1 MIGGGYKHNNTLKY
15 TSRVHN
21 TGTWGVYYIYL
32 SNYFYKSIFGFI
44 SFVPRKVFTKKYD
57 ASEPERMIR
66 PSSVFARF
74 APPALTEDHA
84 EALRRDGICVV
95 DEAIPVEQV
104 RDLRDALERET
115 GGFRQ
120 TMQAK
125 EIRSDKVRWVSE
137 EEEGSG
143 GDAGVIG
150 SAVRML
156 KGIGSRFEEVL
167 GHALD
172 AFSVHGR
179 GVRAQHPW
187 MNQADTDRT
196 WTTGRRMTMIC
207 TGCGRAAESNLSA
220 R

>member
-1 MIGGGYKHNNTLKY
+1 MCWHRIFLHDRGRYPVQTQQHVE
-15 TSRVHN
+15 VHESSTVY

-44 SFVPRKVFTKKYD
+44 SFVPQKVFTKKYD

-95 DEAIPVEQV
+95 DEAIPAEQV

-125 EIRSDKVRWVSE
+125 EIRSDKVRC
-137 EEEGSG
+137 
-143 GDAGVIG
+143 
-150 SAVRML
+150 VR
-156 KGIGSRFEEVL
+156 E
-167 GHALD
+167 
-172 AFSVHGR
+172 
-179 GVRAQHPW
+179 
-187 MNQADTDRT
+187 
-196 WTTGRRMTMIC
+196 
-207 TGCGRAAESNLSA
+207 
-220 R
+220 